1 LQLTPLRGHKI
12 GAILCASI
20 SYNHISIYQGGAA
33 EWQAVGRQFT
43 SIYYARSPYSSHD
56 RIAKLSRMF
65 RQLP

>member
-33 EWQAVGRQFT
+33 EWQAVG
-43 SIYYARSPYSSHD
+43 PHLHD
-56 RIAKLSRMF
+56 FASVQRNRNIFCRLYVM
-65 RQLP
+65 LI